1 MKGPKGWQNNMKT
14 EKMLP
19 QMNPFRGGL
28 ISIIRLLTPPI
39 LTILLI
45 IFVRYTSNDVSWK
58 RNILGVSF
66 LCFYIAVSV
75 LGMLRAAS
83 AVEEIL
89 GEEDI
94 VEDKISRM
102 RRARHSIRIFFSLWL
117 VGGVAILAGLYVGMS
132 KNRWDMPIP
141 LPSLQ
146 ILSSVVW
153 AILSS
158 LLLQLMSFQRGLL
171 LSKGGSTKG
180 YITQSITIYT
190 FLIVLF
196 PIYFVLYAG
205 NGKIVNIPYLVA
217 FTLPTNIA
225 LIYLIIRKYKSIL
238 RILGEN
244 SVFFFH
250 PDTKSAAK
258 RAFGAF
264 LLLFLLISLFFLDYS
279 RRRKLLWIYAAR
291 ENHILLFDAL
301 RITGVGVNEVDEHK
315 YTPLFWAIQ
324 GGSLEFVKSIVKT
337 GADLEAINEFG
348 QTPLIVAVLVK
359 NAAVV
364 KELVSLGCDINRP
377 DTIEGQTPLILA
389 ARDGSFEIVKFLL
402 EKNANPSLKNK
413 KGQTPLSLALENGH
427 QKIVDL
433 LKKP

>member
-1 MKGPKGWQNNMKT
+1 MNA
-14 EKMLP
+14 EKILP

-45 IFVRYTSNDVSWK
+45 VLVRYTSSDVSWK
-58 RNILGVSF
+58 RNILAVSF
-66 LCFYIAVSV
+66 LCFYIGVSV

-102 RRARHSIRIFFSLWL
+102 KRARHSIRIFFSLWF

-158 LLLQLMSFQRGLL
+158 FLLQLMSFHRGLL
-171 LSKGGSTKG
+171 LSKGGSAKR
-180 YITQSITIYT
+180 YIAQSITIYT
-190 FLIVLF
+190 FLIALF

-217 FTLPTNIA
+217 FTLPTNAI
-225 LIYLIIRKYKSIL
+225 LVYLIVRKYKSVIKL
-238 RILGEN
+238 LGEN
-244 SVFFFH
+244 SDFFFH
-250 PDTKSAAK
+250 PDTKFAAK
-258 RAFGAF
+258 RAFGTF
-264 LLLFLLISLFFLDYS
+264 LVLFVLISLFFLDYS
-279 RRRKLLWIYAAR
+279 RRRKLFWIYAAR
-291 ENHILLFDAL
+291 ENHIFLFNTL
-301 RITGVGVNEVDEHK
+301 RLTGVDVNEIDEHK

-324 GGSLEFVKSIVKT
+324 GGSLEFVKSIVKA

-359 NAAVV
+359 NETIV
-364 KELVSLGCDINRP
+364 KELVSLGSNLDRP
-377 DTIEGQTPLILA
+377 DTIEGQTPLLLA

-413 KGQTPLSLALENGH
+413 KGQTALSLALENGH
-427 QKIVDL
+427 QKIVEL
-433 LKKP
+433 LKNP